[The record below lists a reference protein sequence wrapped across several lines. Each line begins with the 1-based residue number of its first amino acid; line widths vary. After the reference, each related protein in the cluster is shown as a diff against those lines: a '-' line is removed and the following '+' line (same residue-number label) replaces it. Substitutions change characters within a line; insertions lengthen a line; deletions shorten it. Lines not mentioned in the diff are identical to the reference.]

1 MPLGHREPRKV
12 TEGEGPG
19 RSAWSWVED
28 EAGGGG
34 LATILSMSVMDSSPG
49 IAESGPYV
57 GISSDDPEWGVGWG
71 V

>member
-1 MPLGHREPRKV
+1 M
-12 TEGEGPG
+12 
-19 RSAWSWVED
+19 ED

-57 GISSDDPEWGVGWG
+57 GIGSDGPEWGVGWG